1 MTSPSILLE
10 CRNVHQQFSDG
21 DLCVD
26 VLSGVNLQ
34 VRKSESV
41 AIIGASGSGKSTLLH
56 ILGGLSMPTSGTVLF
71 KDHDLSTM
79 SDKARGV
86 IRNYGLGFV
95 YQFHHLLPEFTAQEN
110 AAMPLL
116 IRRTSRKE
124 AFSRASE
131 ILDRVGLGNRLR
143 HKPGELSG
151 GERQRT
157 AIARALITEP
167 DCILADEPTGNLDRD
182 AANRVFELMNEMSV
196 ESGTSLLMVTHDQQ
210 LASRV
215 DRIFRIENGQLV
227 APN

>member
-1 MTSPSILLE
+1 
-10 CRNVHQQFSDG
+10 
-21 DLCVD
+21 
-26 VLSGVNLQ
+26 
-34 VRKSESV
+34 
-41 AIIGASGSGKSTLLH
+41 
-56 ILGGLSMPTSGTVLF
+56 
-71 KDHDLSTM
+71 
-79 SDKARGV
+79 
-86 IRNYGLGFV
+86 
-95 YQFHHLLPEFTAQEN
+95 
-110 AAMPLL
+110 MPLL

-227 APN
+227 APK

>member
-1 MTSPSILLE
+1 MNDNQVLICNDVKRTFL
-10 CRNVHQQFSDG
+10 DG
-21 DLCVD
+21 ERRVD
-26 VLSGVNLQ
+26 VLNGINLTIG
-34 VRKSESV
+34 KGESV